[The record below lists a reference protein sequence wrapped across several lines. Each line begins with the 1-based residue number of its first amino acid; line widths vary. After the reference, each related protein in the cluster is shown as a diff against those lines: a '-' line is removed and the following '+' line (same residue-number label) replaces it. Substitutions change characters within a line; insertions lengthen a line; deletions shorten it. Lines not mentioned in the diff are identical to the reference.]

1 MGKRA
6 TDEWAARHGAEVRRD
21 VGAEVLTTF
30 RGGGLAERVYLPRSA
45 EDAAEL
51 IGLCRAEGDEP
62 YVLGGGSKT
71 VVADGEVMLPVV
83 STALMRAVEVVGM
96 SDEGVTVR
104 AECGARLSDV
114 ARRAAAECGARL
126 SDVARRAADCG
137 CGGLEFLAGVP
148 ASVGG
153 AVHMNAGAF
162 GQQTADHI
170 VEIEVLNP
178 VLCEIERKS
187 RAQTDFGYRRG
198 AEGFVCAVTFFL
210 PVMSGEERASRRERF
225 LAWRRSRQPRL
236 PSCGSVFKR
245 GSAMRGLKACGW
257 AGRRSRGCMRASSS
271 TREGLPQPIF
281 SRWRSL
287 RQGGWKSC
295 SGRDCK
301 KNSKFLRM
309 TCHSDKTYGIMFY
322 HRPRERVR

>member
-21 VGAEVLTTF
+21 VGAETLTTF
-30 RGGGLAERVYLPRSA
+30 RGGGRAERVYLPRSA

-51 IGLCRAEGDEP
+51 IGLCRAEGEEP

-71 VVADGEVMLPVV
+71 IVADGEVMRPVI
-83 STALMRAVEVVGM
+83 STDLMRAVEVVGM

-104 AECGARLSDV
+104 AECGARLP
-114 ARRAAAECGARL
+114 
-126 SDVARRAADCG
+126 DVARRAADCG

-162 GQQTADHI
+162 GQQTADHV

-178 VLCEIERKS
+178 VSGEIERKS

-210 PVMSGEERASRRERF
+210 PVMSAEERASRRERF

-245 GSAMRGLKACGW
+245 GSAPAGALIEDAGLKGVRLGGAEISRVH
-257 AGRRSRGCMRASSS
+257 AGFIVNAGGASAADFFALAELAARRVEELFGERLQKEFEILADD
-271 TREGLPQPIF
+271 LPF
-281 SRWRSL
+281 
-287 RQGGWKSC
+287 
-295 SGRDCK
+295 
-301 KNSKFLRM
+301 
-309 TCHSDKTYGIMFY
+309 
-322 HRPRERVR
+322 

>member
-30 RGGGLAERVYLPRSA
+30 RGGGRAERVYLPRSA

-51 IGLCRAEGDEP
+51 IGLCRAEGEEP

-71 VVADGEVMLPVV
+71 IVADGEVMRPVI
-83 STALMRAVEVVGM
+83 STDLMRAVEVVGM

-114 ARRAAAECGARL
+114 ARRAA
-126 SDVARRAADCG
+126 DYG

-162 GQQTADHI
+162 GQQTADHV

-178 VLCEIERKS
+178 VSREIERKS
-187 RAQTDFGYRRG
+187 RVQTDFGYRRG

-210 PVMSGEERASRRERF
+210 PVMSAEERASRRERF

-236 PSCGSVFKR
+236 PSCGSVFRR
-245 GSAMRGLKACGW
+245 GSAPAGALIEDAGLKGVRLGGAEISRVHAGFIVNAGW
-257 AGRRSRGCMRASSS
+257 ASAADFFALAELAARRVEELFGERLQKEFEILADD
-271 TREGLPQPIF
+271 LPF
-281 SRWRSL
+281 
-287 RQGGWKSC
+287 
-295 SGRDCK
+295 
-301 KNSKFLRM
+301 
-309 TCHSDKTYGIMFY
+309 
-322 HRPRERVR
+322 

>member
-21 VGAEVLTTF
+21 VGAETLTTF
-30 RGGGLAERVYLPRSA
+30 RGGGRAERVYLPRSA

-51 IGLCRAEGDEP
+51 IGLCRAEGEEP

-71 VVADGEVMLPVV
+71 IVADGEVMRPVV

-114 ARRAAAECGARL
+114 ARQAAG
-126 SDVARRAADCG
+126 CG

-162 GQQTADHI
+162 GQQTADHV

-178 VLCEIERKS
+178 VSGEIERKS
-187 RAQTDFGYRRG
+187 RVQTDFGYRRG

-210 PVMSGEERASRRERF
+210 PVMSAEERASRRERF

-245 GSAMRGLKACGW
+245 GSAPAGALIEDAGLKGVRLGGAEISRVH
-257 AGRRSRGCMRASSS
+257 AGFIVNAGGASAADFFALAELAARRVEELFGERLQKEFEILADD
-271 TREGLPQPIF
+271 LPF
-281 SRWRSL
+281 
-287 RQGGWKSC
+287 
-295 SGRDCK
+295 
-301 KNSKFLRM
+301 
-309 TCHSDKTYGIMFY
+309 
-322 HRPRERVR
+322 

>member
-51 IGLCRAEGDEP
+51 IGLCRAEGEEP

-71 VVADGEVMLPVV
+71 IVADGEVMRPVI
-83 STALMRAVEVVGM
+83 STDLMRAVEVVEM

-104 AECGARLSDV
+104 AECGARLF
-114 ARRAAAECGARL
+114 
-126 SDVARRAADCG
+126 DVARRAADCG

-162 GQQTADHI
+162 GQQTADHV

-178 VLCEIERKS
+178 VSGEIERKS

-210 PVMSGEERASRRERF
+210 PVMSGEERASRREHF

-245 GSAMRGLKACGW
+245 GSAPAGALIEDAGLKGVRLGGAEISRVH
-257 AGRRSRGCMRASSS
+257 AGFIVNAGGASAADFFALAELAARRVEELFGERLQKEFEILADD
-271 TREGLPQPIF
+271 LPF
-281 SRWRSL
+281 
-287 RQGGWKSC
+287 
-295 SGRDCK
+295 
-301 KNSKFLRM
+301 
-309 TCHSDKTYGIMFY
+309 
-322 HRPRERVR
+322 

>member
-21 VGAEVLTTF
+21 VGAETLTTF
-30 RGGGLAERVYLPRSA
+30 RGGGRAERVYLPRSA

-51 IGLCRAEGDEP
+51 IGLCRAEGEEP

-71 VVADGEVMLPVV
+71 IVADGEVMRPVI
-83 STALMRAVEVVGM
+83 STDLMRAVEVVGM

-104 AECGARLSDV
+104 
-114 ARRAAAECGARL
+114 AECGARL

-162 GQQTADHI
+162 GQQTADHV

-178 VLCEIERKS
+178 VSGEIERKS
-187 RAQTDFGYRRG
+187 RVQTDFGYRRG

-245 GSAMRGLKACGW
+245 GSAPAGALIEDAGLKGVRLGGAEISRVH
-257 AGRRSRGCMRASSS
+257 AGFIVNAGGASAADFFALAELAARRVEELFGERLQKEFEILADD
-271 TREGLPQPIF
+271 LPF
-281 SRWRSL
+281 
-287 RQGGWKSC
+287 
-295 SGRDCK
+295 
-301 KNSKFLRM
+301 
-309 TCHSDKTYGIMFY
+309 
-322 HRPRERVR
+322 